1 MRGCRCVGTRL
12 CPQCQALAERA
23 YALPALVPPAP
34 VEETEAS
41 FQSRILRLGRQHGW
55 LCYHTR
61 DSRGSA
67 EGFPDLV
74 MVRERIIFAELKTR
88 TGKLTAEQE
97 RWLTMLSTTQSRVEV
112 YCWRPAQWAVI
123 EHRLTEPW
131 REDA

>member
-1 MRGCRCVGTRL
+1 MRWTEDEYAGFLAAQQRPGTA
-12 CPQCQALAERA
+12 Q
-23 YALPALVPPAP
+23 P
-34 VEETEAS
+34 VEEPEAR
-41 FQSRILRLGRQHGW
+41 FQARILRLARQHGW

-74 MVRERIIFAELKTR
+74 MVRESIIFAELKTR

>member
-23 YALPALVPPAP
+23 YALPVPPPPAP

-74 MVRERIIFAELKTR
+74 MVREAILFAELKTR
-88 TGKLTAEQE
+88 TGKPTVEQD
-97 RWLTMLSTTQSRVEV
+97 RWLQMLARTQQVEV
-112 YCWRPAQWAVI
+112 CCWRPADWPHIVQ
-123 EHRLTEPW
+123 RLTQPWKHEP
-131 REDA
+131 